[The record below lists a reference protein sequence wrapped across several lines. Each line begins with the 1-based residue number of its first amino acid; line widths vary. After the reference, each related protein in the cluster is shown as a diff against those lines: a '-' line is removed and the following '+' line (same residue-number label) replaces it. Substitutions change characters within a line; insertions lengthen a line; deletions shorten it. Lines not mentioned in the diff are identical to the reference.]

1 MPSHQIRTLGA
12 SWTGDHPVRDLTA
25 MISVAT
31 SISAAAVPIAPGVSL
46 VEQEARALL
55 VRLGRVKPFA
65 LQQTM
70 VPAAALPPASLSAID
85 RYLIEGRQKVH
96 RMVRKFIHW
105 LRSRSEEHTSELH

>member
-1 MPSHQIRTLGA
+1 MLNA
-12 SWTGDHPVRDLTA
+12 
-25 MISVAT
+25 AT
-31 SISAAAVPIAPGVSL
+31 SPSTAVVPFAPAVSL

-85 RYLIEGRQKVH
+85 RYLIEGRQ
-96 RMVRKFIHW
+96 
-105 LRSRSEEHTSELH
+105 